1 MSKQFNQNLKGK
13 LYTPSL
19 VESQNMIKPS
29 LFNFKYSFKNNLKS
43 LSQKLYKELKAE
55 KDRKKRSRE
64 FMDSIIKGLLAKNL
78 YPMTYWV

>member
-29 LFNFKYSFKNNLKS
+29 LFNFKYSFTRFTSQLYSKFLFLDVQLTQESQGIFPFFLKI
-43 LSQKLYKELKAE
+43 LFFLW
-55 KDRKKRSRE
+55 
-64 FMDSIIKGLLAKNL
+64 LAH
-78 YPMTYWV
+78 